1 VHVSDGD
8 IEHVSDGDIE
18 IEHLIDA
25 EVVEIKLYGGI
36 ELVFGDTRD
45 SVLQIESDL
54 EIVRGGRGITVHF
67 APATDEEIC
76 GLDDLAAVFRRT
88 VIAAV
93 ATADG
98 SLTLVFSN
106 SLGLRVE
113 HDDNYEAWKLSRR
126 SGGTLVS
133 LPGGGLG

>member
-1 VHVSDGD
+1 MTEEPLELDD
-8 IEHVSDGDIE
+8 
-18 IEHLIDA
+18 LIDT

-36 ELVFGDTRD
+36 ELIFGEARD
-45 SVLQIESDL
+45 NVLQIESDFQ
-54 EIVRGGRGITVHF
+54 VMRGDKSVTVHF
-67 APATDEEIC
+67 SPATDEESS
-76 GLDDLAAVFRRT
+76 GLDDLAAIFRKM

-98 SLTLVFSN
+98 ALTLDFSN
-106 SLGLRVE
+106 SLRLLVD
-113 HDDNYEAWKLSRR
+113 HDDNYEAWVLSRR